1 MTGVSIALFRVFQES
16 LTNVIRHS
24 EAGSMG
30 GLIEKTDAVTAA
42 VTDNRVG
49 ITENALAKIIRT
61 DRHAGGSCLGGE
73 HPCF

>member
-30 GLIEKTDAVTAA
+30 GLIEKTDAVCCG
-42 VTDNRVG
+42 DG
-49 ITENALAKIIRT
+49 
-61 DRHAGGSCLGGE
+61 
-73 HPCF
+73 